1 MGVSD
6 EIFLTRG
13 KGNGIHVPV
22 VIDVRI
28 TLEHFISTRSCG
40 SGSTFEHS
48 ILILVQPKGMTVILL
63 VELENVGPVGGR
75 LEAGEK
81 ESHVIFDYT
90 VPIGI
95 VNQSDGNKF
104 MISKVLCITTQGIA
118 LKVECLVS
126 GHRT

>member
-6 EIFLTRG
+6 KIFLTRG

-28 TLEHFISTRSCG
+28 TLEHFISTRSCC

-48 ILILVQPKGMTVILL
+48 ILVLVQPEGMAIVPL
-63 VELENVGPVGGR
+63 VELENVGPVGGC

-81 ESHVIFDYT
+81 ESHVIFNYT

-95 VNQSDGNKF
+95 VNQSEGNKF
-104 MISKVLCITTQGIA
+104 GISKVLRITTKGIA
-118 LKVECLVS
+118 LNVHSLVG

>member
-6 EIFLTRG
+6 KIFLTRG

-28 TLEHFISTRSCG
+28 TLEHFISIRSCG

-48 ILILVQPKGMTVILL
+48 ILVLVQPKGMTVVLL
-63 VELENVGPVGGR
+63 VELEDVGPVGGR
-75 LEAGEK
+75 LESGEK
-81 ESHVIFDYT
+81 ESHVIFNYT

-95 VNQSDGNKF
+95 VNQSEGNKF
-104 MISKVLCITTQGIA
+104 GISKVLRITTKGIA
-118 LKVECLVS
+118 LNVHSLVG